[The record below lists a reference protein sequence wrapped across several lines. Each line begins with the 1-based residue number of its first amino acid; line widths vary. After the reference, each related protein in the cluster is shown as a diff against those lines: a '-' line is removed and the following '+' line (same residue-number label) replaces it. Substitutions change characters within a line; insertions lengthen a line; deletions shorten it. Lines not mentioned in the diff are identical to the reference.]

1 MSKSWEVAA
10 DTRRARIFV
19 SEKAASELREIKTLT
34 HPEGRLHEGDLI
46 TDTTEG
52 EPHEHKHDS
61 ADRFAAMVCETLEE
75 GRRSGEFDKLYFV
88 AAPAFLGRL
97 RKHQS
102 NPLKQIVAGEVNK
115 NLASQEAAEIRRQL
129 PDFL

>member
-1 MSKSWEVAA
+1 MSKSWVVAA
-10 DTRRARIFV
+10 DTRRARIFL
-19 SEKAASELREIKTLT
+19 SEKSASALQEIKTLT
-34 HPEGRLHEGDLI
+34 HPEARLHEGDLI
-46 TDTTEG
+46 TDTKEG
-52 EPHEHKHDS
+52 EPNEHKHDS

-75 GRRSGEFDKLYFV
+75 GRKAGEFDKLYFI

-102 NPLKQIVAGEVNK
+102 NPLKQVVAGEVDK
-115 NLASQEAAEIRRQL
+115 NLASHEPAEIRKQL